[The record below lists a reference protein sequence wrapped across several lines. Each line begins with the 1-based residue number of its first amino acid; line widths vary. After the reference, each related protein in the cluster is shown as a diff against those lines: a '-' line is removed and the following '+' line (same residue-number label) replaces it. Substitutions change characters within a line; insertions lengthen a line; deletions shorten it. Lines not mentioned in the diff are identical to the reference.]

1 MKCRLLFNLWA
12 AQNTLQWRIIYFNH
26 TNRKEFFMKFNA
38 TVLSIAATLALAA
51 CGGGGGDSV
60 TTNGSNSIRQID
72 PANADKA
79 TYQRTQDTTIYSVV
93 ANSNN
98 IAKPESSVDRMMAAN
113 VILQTNLERARKG
126 AGNLVEDPQ
135 LTAYAQRRAEE
146 ISRDFEHRRPGNAA
160 WYSGLT
166 GYGRVSVGENLASGF
181 DDTDSVIAGWKNS
194 PGHYRN
200 MITARFTKIGV
211 GLAKINGIYYWVQI
225 FGDDTATSFYNTRNG
240 NNPSV
245 GFERLSV
252 DNVSIP
258 LANNNLNGS
267 WQDFSANVA
276 GRNYNGTESG
286 YDNVKFGLVRN
297 NDTNASGAYQ
307 TFYQGRTYT
316 GVVPTSGRALYNGTA
331 VWVNNNG
338 IGAVNNNLSSRF
350 SVDFAN
356 RTIDGNITNRR
367 NGNDTIQLSGKLD
380 GANFHSAPGSRVEM
394 HGQFYGNN
402 AEALAGDF
410 REHPGVGQ
418 SRIGAFGAVKQ

>member
-1 MKCRLLFNLWA
+1 
-12 AQNTLQWRIIYFNH
+12 
-26 TNRKEFFMKFNA
+26 MKFNA
-38 TVLSIAATLALAA
+38 TILSIAATLALAA
-51 CGGGGGDSV
+51 CGGGGDSV
-60 TTNGSNSIRQID
+60 TTNGSNTTRRID
-72 PANADKA
+72 PANINKA
-79 TYQRTQDTTIYSVV
+79 TYQRVQDATIYSVV
-93 ANSNN
+93 ANSNSVANTATRLDRVMAEGVIFATN
-98 IAKPESSVDRMMAAN
+98 I
-113 VILQTNLERARKG
+113 ERARKG
-126 AGNLVEDPQ
+126 AGDLVEDPQ

-146 ISRDFEHRRPGNAA
+146 ISRDFEHRRPGNTE
-160 WYSGLT
+160 WHSGLT
-166 GYGRVSVGENLASGF
+166 GQGAAGENLAYGF
-181 DDTDSVIAGWKNS
+181 NDTQSVIAGWKNS

-200 MITARFTKIGV
+200 MISTNFTKIGV

-225 FGDDTATSFYNTRNG
+225 FGNDNIGSFYTLRNG
-240 NNPSV
+240 NTPSV

-252 DNVSIP
+252 DNITIP
-258 LANNNLNGS
+258 LASNNLNGS

-367 NGNDTIQLSGKLD
+367 NGNDSIQLSGKLD

>member
-1 MKCRLLFNLWA
+1 
-12 AQNTLQWRIIYFNH
+12 
-26 TNRKEFFMKFNA
+26 MKFNA
-38 TVLSIAATLALAA
+38 TVLSIATTLALAA
-51 CGGGGGDSV
+51 CGGGGGGV
-60 TTNGSNSIRQID
+60 TANGSNSIRHID
-72 PANADKA
+72 PANADKV

-93 ANSNN
+93 ANSNSV
-98 IAKPESSVDRMMAAN
+98 AKPESGIDRLMATN
-113 VILQTNLERARKG
+113 VILETNSERARKG
-126 AGNLVEDPQ
+126 ADDLVEDPQ

-146 ISRDFEHRRPGNAA
+146 ISRDFEHRRPGNTA
-160 WYSGLT
+160 WHSGLT
-166 GYGRVSVGENLASGF
+166 AYGAVGENLAYGF
-181 DDTDSVIAGWKNS
+181 NDTQSVMTGWKNS
-194 PGHYRN
+194 PGHYRS
-200 MITARFTKIGV
+200 MINPRFTKIGV

-240 NNPSV
+240 NTPSV

-252 DNVSIP
+252 DNISIP

-367 NGNDTIQLSGKLD
+367 NSNESIQLSGKLD

>member
-1 MKCRLLFNLWA
+1 
-12 AQNTLQWRIIYFNH
+12 
-26 TNRKEFFMKFNA
+26 MKFNA
-38 TVLSIAATLALAA
+38 TVLSIATTLALAA
-51 CGGGGGDSV
+51 CGGGGGGV
-60 TTNGSNSIRQID
+60 TANGSNSIRQID

-98 IAKPESSVDRMMAAN
+98 VAKPESGIDRLMATN
-113 VILQTNLERARKG
+113 VILETNSERARKG
-126 AGNLVEDPQ
+126 VDDLVEDPQ

-146 ISRDFEHRRPGNAA
+146 ISRDLAHRRPGNTA
-160 WYSGLT
+160 WHSGLT
-166 GYGRVSVGENLASGF
+166 GYRGVGENLARGF

-194 PGHYRN
+194 RDHYQN
-200 MITARFTKIGV
+200 MINGNFTKIGV
-211 GLAKINGIYYWVQI
+211 GLAKVDGIYYWVQI

-252 DNVSIP
+252 DNISIP
-258 LANNNLNGS
+258 LASNNLNGS
-267 WQDFSANVA
+267 WQDFSANTA

-286 YDNVKFGLVRN
+286 YDNVKFGIIRN

-338 IGAVNNNLSSRF
+338 IGTVNNNLSSRF